1 MTHFV
6 GLDVSVKETSVCVVD
21 GAGKVLSERKVP
33 TEPDDIAVLLTSIG
47 GDYVRVGIEAGPLS
61 QWLMSGVAEAGLPM
75 VCVETRHMKALLKAQ
90 QINKSDRNDA
100 RGIAQMMRVGLFKP
114 VHVKTLAAQEQRMLL
129 TSRKLIQHKLLDIEC
144 DMRGTLRNF
153 GLKVGIISTA
163 GYDARIRHLV
173 ESFPKLAA
181 IVEPLLTVRRVM
193 RQQLATLHKMLLDTV
208 RHDPVCR
215 RFMTAPG
222 VGPVV
227 ALTYRASVD
236 QPHRFVHSR
245 AVGAHAGLTPKR
257 HQSGETDYDGGVSKC
272 GDTMLRAMLYE
283 AAQSMLTHSKT
294 WSWLKAWGMRVAQR
308 RGMRRATVAVARW
321 LAVILHRMWVDGTD
335 FRWSNGATA
344 AKQAAQ

>member
-1 MTHFV
+1 MAHFV
-6 GLDVSVKETSVCVVD
+6 GLDVSLKETSVCVVD
-21 GAGKVLSERKVP
+21 EVGQVLCERKVP
-33 TEPDDIAVLLTSIG
+33 TEPDEIAVLLTSVG
-47 GDYVRVGIEAGPLS
+47 GDYVRIGIEAGPLS
-61 QWLMSGVAEAGLPM
+61 QWLVNGLVEAGLPM

-129 TSRKLIQHKLLDIEC
+129 TSRRLIQRKLLDIEC

-153 GLKVGIISTA
+153 GLRIGAVSTT
-163 GYDARIRHLV
+163 GYEARIRDLV
-173 ESFPKLAA
+173 EGLPGLAA
-181 IVEPLLTVRRVM
+181 IIEPILNVRRVM
-193 RQQLATLHKMLLDTV
+193 RQQLAVLHKMLLDRV

-215 RFMTAPG
+215 RFMTVPG

-236 QPHRFVHSR
+236 QPHRFLHSR

-257 HQSGETDYDGGVSKC
+257 HQSGEIDYDGAVSKC
-272 GDTMLRAMLYE
+272 GDATLRAMLYE
-283 AAQSMLTHSKT
+283 AAQSMLTHSQK
-294 WSWLKAWGMRVAQR
+294 WSWLKAWAMRVAQR
-308 RGMRRATVAVARW
+308 RGMRRATVALARR

-335 FRWSNGATA
+335 FRWSNDTA
-344 AKQAAQ
+344 AAAAA